1 MSLFNVQEVALHNF
15 VDMKGLLTL
24 ERGEMLGGLQMRP
37 KNGHTLA
44 KQPNQTLKLLEYW
57 FQSPN
62 GYLRAAQ

>member
-1 MSLFNVQEVALHNF
+1 
-15 VDMKGLLTL
+15 MKGFLTL